1 LFSPRE
7 GLEDFMELLKQQEIE
22 TVHSFKVEP
31 TKSKPTSRKKKE
43 STKQKTASSKRKA
56 AQELKKRDPFYNQ
69 YIIFDSS
76 KPLSIKEYEK
86 LKRVL
91 GKEIQIWEGD
101 FQRFIYK
108 FPNGYG
114 LSVVKSTYTTGHWET
129 TDIKFPLSAPKQIL
143 HKKKRIRKKWLKKQN
158 SSSLTTSNTNKYAL
172 FSDVEKH
179 MAQLYATSS

>member
-91 GKEIQIWEGD
+91 GEEIQIWEGD

-108 FPNGYG
+108 FPNGSG
-114 LSVVKSTYTTGHWET
+114 VSVVMGIYTAGHWEV
-129 TDIKFPLSAPKQIL
+129 TDMKFPTRSPKQSL
-143 HKKKRIRKKWLKKQN
+143 PKKKRLRKKLMKKYESN
-158 SSSLTTSNTNKYAL
+158 SVITSGINRYAL
-172 FSDVEKH
+172 YSKVEEH
-179 MAQLYATSS
+179 MAKIYAACD